1 MQHYVVPH
9 NRREKEAPARKE
21 DDVATRVV
29 VAGYVAKKVGVS
41 LGIPSTLECGAKLGI
56 GIVTA
61 TVHVKWAQDKYYL
74 PVNVFKIP

>member
-1 MQHYVVPH
+1 MVGFIT
-9 NRREKEAPARKE
+9 EKKILMNEVC
-21 DDVATRVV
+21 DCTIVATRVV

-74 PVNVFKIP
+74 PVNVFKIS

>member
-1 MQHYVVPH
+1 MVGFIT
-9 NRREKEAPARKE
+9 EKKILMNEVY
-21 DDVATRVV
+21 DCTIVATRVV

-74 PVNVFKIP
+74 PVNVFKIS

>member
-1 MQHYVVPH
+1 MVGFIT
-9 NRREKEAPARKE
+9 EKKILMNEVY
-21 DDVATRVV
+21 DCTIVATRVV

-61 TVHVKWAQDKYYL
+61 TVHLKWAQDKYYL
-74 PVNVFKIP
+74 PVNVFKIS

>member
-1 MQHYVVPH
+1 MVGFIT
-9 NRREKEAPARKE
+9 EKKILMNEVY
-21 DDVATRVV
+21 DCTIVATRVV

-61 TVHVKWAQDKYYL
+61 TVHLKWAQDKYYL

>member
-1 MQHYVVPH
+1 MVGFIT
-9 NRREKEAPARKE
+9 EKKILMNEVY
-21 DDVATRVV
+21 DCTIVATRVV